1 MALATT
7 NNATPGQNNLAAEAQ
22 RFDSTGAST
31 LSNVQQ
37 MITNQQ
43 NFAMKMTQM
52 EIDSSMFDRAN
63 KFLTDMAKQLRQGG

>member
-1 MALATT
+1 MALSNV

-31 LSNVQQ
+31 LGNVQQ

-63 KFLTDMAKQLRQGG
+63 KFLTDMAKQLKQGG